1 MKRLAVF
8 ISLALLLGCSS
19 PPPPPVGLQALPV
32 LEVGS
37 GAVTTYRDYPASMD
51 GIVDVEI
58 RPQVSGILQRVYVD
72 EGNYVHAGD
81 ALFKIDAAPYQEKL
95 NNAVA
100 SLHAAEGSLA
110 NAQIEVDKL
119 TPLVDNKIVADIQ
132 LKTAISSR
140 DVAIANIEQ
149 AKAEIAT
156 AKINLGYT
164 LIPAPVSGFI
174 GRLPRKQGNL
184 VTPGDVAAMTTL
196 SDVHEIHAYFAMGED
211 DFIRFKNLYPGAT
224 LAEKI
229 KQLPPVEL
237 ILADDS
243 AYPEKGK
250 IELIDGQFDKNTGA
264 ITFRA
269 NFPNKNGLLRAGNTG
284 KVRLGLDLANQVI
297 VPQAATLE
305 LQEKTFVFL
314 LGDSNRVSK
323 QPIGIAGKSGTNYL
337 VNEGLK
343 PGDRIV
349 FRGFEHLHEG
359 DVIQPE
365 KMKASVAS
373 LLQQP

>member
-359 DVIQPE
+359 DVIRPE